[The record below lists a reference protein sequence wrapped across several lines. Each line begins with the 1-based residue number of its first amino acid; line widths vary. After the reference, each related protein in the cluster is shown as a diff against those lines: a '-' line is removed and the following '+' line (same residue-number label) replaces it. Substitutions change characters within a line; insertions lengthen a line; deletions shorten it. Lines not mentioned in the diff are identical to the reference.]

1 MVLLVEGPDTHPHWA
16 RCVIPRGIALACVA
30 MGAAFSSLRPGPV
43 LRAMFFVDF
52 VTMLGSESAV
62 HVYLSALSPRS
73 KRVLLLLIL
82 LVDTSTLVAMLTELP
97 EGWAAAIGRVL
108 LFCLAFG
115 CSAGCWASLI
125 PGAAGAMGLPEED
138 EWSDEWDDEA
148 YDLQAPAEAAPP
160 PPVHWPAPLE
170 LPDEIAARSRAELPE
185 AFVCPLTMGLMRLPA
200 ITPRG
205 TSYEYE
211 ALASWIGA
219 HGRYPAGE
227 AGALTR
233 SSLAPNLAL
242 RNLIDAWLRE
252 QRPPTPPAVAP
263 AVAAPAA
270 APRRA
275 ARSPARRR
283 R

>member
-108 LFCLAFG
+108 LFWLVRVRARLALNPHHSPFTLTRC
-115 CSAGCWASLI
+115 CSSAWPSVA
-125 PGAAGAMGLPEED
+125 PPAAGPHSYQALRGRWGCLRRMSGATSGMTRPTTSRRSHPSIHPSTRPSIHPRALHARCMNTARPT
-138 EWSDEWDDEA
+138 A
-148 YDLQAPAEAAPP
+148 YALHARCTCCMCAGAGRGRAT
-160 PPVHWPAPLE
+160 
-170 LPDEIAARSRAELPE
+170 AAR
-185 AFVCPLTMGLMRLPA
+185 
-200 ITPRG
+200 
-205 TSYEYE
+205 
-211 ALASWIGA
+211 ALASSA
-219 HGRYPAGE
+219 
-227 AGALTR
+227 
-233 SSLAPNLAL
+233 
-242 RNLIDAWLRE
+242 
-252 QRPPTPPAVAP
+252 
-263 AVAAPAA
+263 
-270 APRRA
+270 RA
-275 ARSPARRR
+275 AR
-283 R
+283 

>member
-62 HVYLSALSPRS
+62 HVYLSTLSPRS

-82 LVDTSTLVAMLTELP
+82 LIDTSTLVAMLAELP
-97 EGWAAAIGRVL
+97 EGWAAAIGRVRLFWSVSASLTPASPSPYPHQVL

-125 PGAAGAMGLPEED
+125 PGAAVAMGLPEDD

-148 YDLQAPAEAAPP
+148 YDLHDLQAVSPTRPSAHPSRNARCK
-160 PPVHWPAPLE
+160 HWH
-170 LPDEIAARSRAELPE
+170 
-185 AFVCPLTMGLMRLPA
+185 CTC
-200 ITPRG
+200 T
-205 TSYEYE
+205 
-211 ALASWIGA
+211 
-219 HGRYPAGE
+219 
-227 AGALTR
+227 
-233 SSLAPNLAL
+233 
-242 RNLIDAWLRE
+242 
-252 QRPPTPPAVAP
+252 
-263 AVAAPAA
+263 
-270 APRRA
+270 
-275 ARSPARRR
+275 
-283 R
+283 

>member
-1 MVLLVEGPDTHPHWA
+1 MVLLIEGPDIHPHWA
-16 RCVIPRGIALACVA
+16 QCLIPRGIALACVA
-30 MGAAFSSLRPGPV
+30 MGAAFTSLRPGPV

-52 VTMLGSESAV
+52 VTMLGSEGAV

-82 LVDTSTLVAMLTELP
+82 LVDTSTLVAMLSELP
-97 EGWAAAIGRVL
+97 EGWAAAIGRGL
-108 LFCLAFG
+108 LFFLAFS
-115 CSAGCWASLI
+115 CSAGAWATLV

-148 YDLQAPAEAAPP
+148 YHLPAAPA

-170 LPDEIAARSRAELPE
+170 LPNEIAARSRAELPE

-200 ITPRG
+200 VTPRG

-211 ALASWIGA
+211 ALASWIGV

-227 AGALTR
+227 AGALVCGA
-233 SSLAPNLAL
+233 LAPNLAL

-252 QRPPTPPAVAP
+252 QRPPPPPA
-263 AVAAPAA
+263 AAPAA
-270 APRRA
+270 LPPPPAQRRA
-275 ARSPARRR
+275 SRSPARRR

>member
-62 HVYLSALSPRS
+62 HVYLSTLSPRS

-82 LVDTSTLVAMLTELP
+82 LIDTSTLVAMLAELP

-125 PGAAGAMGLPEED
+125 PGAAVAMGLPEDD

-148 YDLQAPAEAAPP
+148 YDLHDLQAISPIRPSAHPSRNARCK
-160 PPVHWPAPLE
+160 HWH
-170 LPDEIAARSRAELPE
+170 
-185 AFVCPLTMGLMRLPA
+185 CTC
-200 ITPRG
+200 T
-205 TSYEYE
+205 
-211 ALASWIGA
+211 
-219 HGRYPAGE
+219 
-227 AGALTR
+227 
-233 SSLAPNLAL
+233 
-242 RNLIDAWLRE
+242 
-252 QRPPTPPAVAP
+252 
-263 AVAAPAA
+263 
-270 APRRA
+270 
-275 ARSPARRR
+275 
-283 R
+283 

>member
-108 LFCLAFG
+108 LFYFVRANLTQNLTLILTLTR
-115 CSAGCWASLI
+115 CSSSAWPSVA
-125 PGAAGAMGLPEED
+125 PPAAGLR
-138 EWSDEWDDEA
+138 S
-148 YDLQAPAEAAPP
+148 YLAPRLRWGCQRRTSGATSGMTRPTISRISRQSPHPSIHVHPSIHPSIHIHGVRAAQ
-160 PPVHWPAPLE
+160 
-170 LPDEIAARSRAELPE
+170 
-185 AFVCPLTMGLMRLPA
+185 
-200 ITPRG
+200 
-205 TSYEYE
+205 
-211 ALASWIGA
+211 
-219 HGRYPAGE
+219 YPA
-227 AGALTR
+227 
-233 SSLAPNLAL
+233 
-242 RNLIDAWLRE
+242 
-252 QRPPTPPAVAP
+252 
-263 AVAAPAA
+263 
-270 APRRA
+270 RA
-275 ARSPARRR
+275 QCTCTACTLHLH
-283 R
+283 